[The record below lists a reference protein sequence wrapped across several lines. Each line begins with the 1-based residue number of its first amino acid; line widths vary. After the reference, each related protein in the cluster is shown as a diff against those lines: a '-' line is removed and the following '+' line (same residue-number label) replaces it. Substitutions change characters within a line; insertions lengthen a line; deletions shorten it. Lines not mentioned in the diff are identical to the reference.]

1 MRSIILF
8 IIFFIFLELPFY
20 AKAQNYTLN
29 DLQIMLL
36 KENPKLKSMMLEVE
50 MAKKRIPIS
59 SSLDD
64 PKLKIAIN
72 SLPVDTWSFKDEDMT
87 TKEIG
92 ISQMV
97 PLGGKLSI
105 KEEIA
110 LKEYKSLI
118 EKLRKEKAEMLH
130 MLRMNVYEI
139 YYIRESL
146 KIIDE
151 IENYLQILVDSEAAS
166 AKSGMG
172 KLTNVVKVN
181 IELTM
186 LQEEKINLKQKEEEF
201 RKKIAYL
208 LATENVNL
216 NINFDCNMEKPFLNE
231 IKEKVLDQNPELKMF
246 QIEKEKSELEVVLKK
261 KEFYPDLEISFSYMQ
276 RDKSKAGMKRPD
288 MISAMASINIPIWA
302 KDKNIPMIEEME
314 KKRSMINTLIE
325 DKKNELERKV
335 ETIFSFIEK
344 WQNLYN
350 LYVKN
355 IIPQNELA
363 LDTIISRYKVGD
375 VEFMPV
381 IDTIRMLLKY
391 KKEAVMM
398 KKEFFINISELFSLM
413 GEDTPK

>member
-1 MRSIILF
+1 MRCIKF
-8 IIFFIFLELPFY
+8 IIYFVLIIYPVF

-29 DLQIMLL
+29 DLQIILL
-36 KENPKLKSMMLEVE
+36 KENPKLKSMTLEVE
-50 MAKKRIPIS
+50 MARKRIPTS

-92 ISQMV
+92 ISQMF
-97 PLGGKLSI
+97 PLGGKLGI

-110 LKEYKSLI
+110 LKEYKYLI
-118 EKLRKEKAEMLH
+118 ERLRKDKAEMLH
-130 MLRMNVYEI
+130 LLRMNVYEI
-139 YYIRESL
+139 YYIREAL

-172 KLTNVVKVN
+172 NLTNVVKAN

-186 LQEEKINLKQKEEEF
+186 LQEEKINLKQKEEEL

-208 LATENVNL
+208 LAIEDVSL
-216 NINFDCNMEKPFLNE
+216 DMNFEFNMEKPLLNE
-231 IKEKVLDQNPELKMF
+231 IKEKVLNQNPELKMLH
-246 QIEKEKSELEVVLKK
+246 IEKEKSELEVILKK
-261 KEFYPDLEISFSYMQ
+261 KEFYPDLELSFSYMQ
-276 RDKSKAGMKRPD
+276 RDKSNTGMKRPD

-302 KDKNIPMIEEME
+302 KNKNIPMIEEME
-314 KKRSMINTLIE
+314 KKRSMINTLIQ

-335 ETIFSFIEK
+335 ETIFSFIDR

-350 LYVKN
+350 LYVNN

-363 LDTIISRYKVGD
+363 MDTIISRYKVGG

-391 KKEAVMM
+391 KKEAVML
-398 KKEFFINISELFSLM
+398 KKEFLINKSELFSLM
-413 GEDTPK
+413 GEDTPN

>member
-1 MRSIILF
+1 MGCIKF
-8 IIFFIFLELPFY
+8 IIYFVLIIYPVF

-29 DLQIMLL
+29 DLQIILL
-36 KENPKLKSMMLEVE
+36 KENPKLKSMTLEVE
-50 MAKKRIPIS
+50 MARKRIPIS

-92 ISQMV
+92 ISQMF
-97 PLGGKLSI
+97 PLGGKLGI

-110 LKEYKSLI
+110 LKEYKYLI
-118 EKLRKEKAEMLH
+118 ERLRKDKAEMLH

-139 YYIRESL
+139 YYIREAL

-172 KLTNVVKVN
+172 NLTNVVKAN

-186 LQEEKINLKQKEEEF
+186 LQEEKINLKQKEEEL

-208 LATENVNL
+208 LAIDDVSL
-216 NINFDCNMEKPFLNE
+216 DMNFEFSMEKPLLNE
-231 IKEKVLDQNPELKMF
+231 IKEKVLNQNPELKMLH
-246 QIEKEKSELEVVLKK
+246 IEKEKSELEVVLKK
-261 KEFYPDLEISFSYMQ
+261 KEFYPDLELSFSYMQ
-276 RDKSKAGMKRPD
+276 RDKSNTGMKRPD

-302 KDKNIPMIEEME
+302 KNKNIPMIEEME
-314 KKRSMINTLIE
+314 KKRSMINTLIQ

-335 ETIFSFIEK
+335 ETIFSFIDR

-350 LYVKN
+350 LYVNN

-363 LDTIISRYKVGD
+363 MDTIISRYKVGG

-391 KKEAVMM
+391 KKEAVML
-398 KKEFFINISELFSLM
+398 KKEFLINKSELFSLM
-413 GEDTPK
+413 GEDTPN

>member
-1 MRSIILF
+1 MRCIKF
-8 IIFFIFLELPFY
+8 IIYFVLIIYPVF

-29 DLQIMLL
+29 DLQIILL
-36 KENPKLKSMMLEVE
+36 KENPKLKSMTLEVE
-50 MAKKRIPIS
+50 MARKRIPIS

-92 ISQMV
+92 ISQMF
-97 PLGGKLSI
+97 PLGGKLGI

-110 LKEYKSLI
+110 LKEYKYLI
-118 EKLRKEKAEMLH
+118 ERLRKDKAEMLH

-139 YYIRESL
+139 YYIREAL

-172 KLTNVVKVN
+172 NLTNVVKAN

-186 LQEEKINLKQKEEEF
+186 LQEEKINLKQKEEEL

-208 LATENVNL
+208 LAIDDVSL
-216 NINFDCNMEKPFLNE
+216 DMNFEFNMEKPLLNE
-231 IKEKVLDQNPELKMF
+231 IKEKVLNQNPELKMLH
-246 QIEKEKSELEVVLKK
+246 IEKEKSELEVVLKK
-261 KEFYPDLEISFSYMQ
+261 KEFYPDLELSFSYMQ
-276 RDKSKAGMKRPD
+276 RDKSNTGMKRPD

-302 KDKNIPMIEEME
+302 KNKNIPMIEEME
-314 KKRSMINTLIE
+314 KKRSMINTLIQ

-335 ETIFSFIEK
+335 ETIFSFIDR

-350 LYVKN
+350 LYVNN

-363 LDTIISRYKVGD
+363 MDTIISRYKVGG

-391 KKEAVMM
+391 KKEAVIL
-398 KKEFFINISELFSLM
+398 KKEFLINKSELFSLM
-413 GEDTPK
+413 GEDTPN